1 MDDIQKPIG
10 DQRFHGSPV
19 QPFFIDELNT
29 VTRFF
34 PKPVTLTLPDHTQRK
49 FPAGLQEIP
58 AQFQD
63 EAWLLKNG
71 MKEYDRGQ
79 PLASMVQQAPPG
91 SHAHGL
97 TAIMSGGVYDAT
109 LVPDARVTDA
119 VLANALQ
126 FAKMTQENV
135 KVAQDNLER
144 AVEVFNAAKANYDE
158 AIARRGERDR
168 LDPENPDDPSDKLT
182 ASQRKSITKDKIQN
196 ESRLGLN
203 RLSEEDR
210 AKFDALSTKDKAEYI
225 SASPEDRAS
234 ILAILASK

>member
-1 MDDIQKPIG
+1 MDDTQKPIG

-49 FPAGLQEIP
+49 FPAGIQEIP
-58 AQFQD
+58 AQLAD
-63 EAWLLKNG
+63 NDWLLKNG
-71 MKEYDRGQ
+71 MKEFNRGQ
-79 PLASMVQQAPPG
+79 PLAAMVQQAPPG

-109 LVPDARVTDA
+109 MVPDARVTDA
-119 VLANALQ
+119 VLENALQ

-144 AVEVFNAAKANYDE
+144 AVEVYNAAKANYDE
-158 AIARRGERDR
+158 ALARRGARDR
-168 LDPENPDDPSDKLT
+168 LDPENLEDPSDRLT
-182 ASQRKSITKDKIQN
+182 PSQRKAITKDKIQN
-196 ESRLGLN
+196 ESKLGLDK
-203 RLSEEDR
+203 LSDEDR
-210 AKFDALSTKDKAEYI
+210 AKFDAMPPREKAKFLA
-225 SASPEDRAS
+225 ASPEDRVV
-234 ILAILASK
+234 ILADK